1 MEAEKNINI
10 SERFQGEEPEIFAV
24 DHAADFDS
32 YHDRLQEAEADYRE
46 ACAAF
51 LAENPGTEA
60 IMEAAEDAER
70 AARELYSRVQV
81 IFLMKESSDED
92 RAHAHEILDML
103 TKDSCKRERT
113 CSDLYRKVREAHPDQ
128 KDRLHKLMRQKQ
140 KRMKFTDRCMA
151 TQAHYQKKNQTHEQE
166 SAQEKEVRRS
176 YRAHRL
182 RQRIPEGGR
191 FCPPRIFPHD
201 RVPEG
206 RPVPWPPEVYMDFKS
221 LEPEELVFNTEH
233 YNFELPPDFRSK
245 DGKMDSESIV
255 WDYENHK
262 VTMKYIGEEP
272 VTWDFR
278 QYIDLRDVPKP
289 WDWDTQYYLRLDA
302 QYKTQNAGGLLQH
315 Y

>member
-1 MEAEKNINI
+1 
-10 SERFQGEEPEIFAV
+10 
-24 DHAADFDS
+24 
-32 YHDRLQEAEADYRE
+32 
-46 ACAAF
+46 
-51 LAENPGTEA
+51 
-60 IMEAAEDAER
+60 MEAAEDAER
-70 AARELYSRVQV
+70 ASRELYSRVQV

-92 RAHAHEILDML
+92 RAHAHEILGML

-206 RPVPWPPEVYMDFKS
+206 RPVSWPPEVYMDFKS
-221 LEPEELVFNTEH
+221 LEPEELVFNMEH
-233 YNFELPPDFRSK
+233 YNFELPPDFRSIIRQNIRNKENSRDPGEFRLSLVLDFSHFSGQPRADFKIK
-245 DGKMDSESIV
+245 DDRNRKG
-255 WDYENHK
+255 
-262 VTMKYIGEEP
+262 
-272 VTWDFR
+272 
-278 QYIDLRDVPKP
+278 
-289 WDWDTQYYLRLDA
+289 
-302 QYKTQNAGGLLQH
+302 
-315 Y
+315 